1 MDNVLGFPL
10 LSITLWL
17 PALGALLLLL
27 LPRDREAAL
36 RQVALGFTLL
46 TLLAAA
52 ALLAYFDPIPV
63 TAQVIGAPP
72 VTQLIDTL
80 PWVPQLGISYTVSVD
95 GTSIW
100 LVLLTAFLAPIAV
113 AAAQNVV
120 RSQLRYFFV
129 LLLLLETAL
138 LGVFVAQDLFLF
150 YIFWEFTLVP
160 MALLIGIW
168 GGARRVFAAQRFFL
182 YTFAGSVLMLLGIIG
197 LFYLHRNAIAANN
210 PGFAGT
216 FDWRRIVGDI
226 RSGAFRLDI
235 TSERLLF
242 FAFLAAF
249 AVKVPLWPFHTWLP
263 DAYEQAPTPALILLA
278 GVMPKLGSFGLLRY
292 NVALFPDTAQW
303 AAPAIAILAVA
314 GILYGAI
321 TAFAQ
326 TDMKR
331 LVAYSS
337 FSHMGF
343 IALGVFS
350 LTQEGISGAVLQMVN
365 HGITT
370 SALFL
375 VVAVLA
381 ERRGTTDL
389 RAYSGVWGLMP
400 IFGGIALVVMLASMG
415 LPGLNA
421 FVGEYAVM
429 QGTLLSSQLPAG
441 WAFAG
446 FAVIGVIL
454 AAAYLLRMFRVAF
467 MGEPSGEEAAAMAE
481 IDNRELTIFVALLI
495 PMFVIG
501 LYPNLLFDSLGASV
515 ADFVNALSNVV
526 AGS

>member
-1 MDNVLGFPL
+1 M
-10 LSITLWL
+10 
-17 PALGALLLLL
+17 
-27 LPRDREAAL
+27 PRDRDAL
-36 RQVALGFTLL
+36 VRQVALATTVVTLVGAAV
-46 TLLAAA
+46 LLIFFNPA
-52 ALLAYFDPIPV
+52 PV
-63 TAQVIGAPP
+63 TAQVVGNPP
-72 VTQLIDTL
+72 VMQFVDTL
-80 PWVPQLGISYTVSVD
+80 AWVPQFGISYTVSLD

-113 AAAQNVV
+113 AASQNVV
-120 RSQLRYFFV
+120 KTQLRYFMV

-138 LGVFVAQDLFLF
+138 IGVFVAQDMFLF

-182 YTFAGSVLMLLGIIG
+182 YTFAGSVLMLLSIIG
-197 LFYLHRNAIAANN
+197 LFFLHRNAMAATN

-216 FDWRRIVGDI
+216 FDWRQIVADM
-226 RSGAFRLDI
+226 RSGAFQLDI

-242 FAFLAAF
+242 FGFLAAF

-263 DAYEQAPTPALILLA
+263 DAYEQAPTPALIMLA
-278 GVMPKLGSFGLLRY
+278 GVMAKLGSFGLLRY

-303 AAPAIAILAVA
+303 AAPAVCVLAVA

-326 TDMKR
+326 RDMKR

-343 IALGVFS
+343 IALGIFS

-389 RAYSGVWGLMP
+389 RAYSGVWRLMP

-421 FVGEYAVM
+421 FIGEYTVM
-429 QGTLLSSQLPAG
+429 QGTVLSGSLGSG

-467 MGEPSGEEAAAMAE
+467 MGEPTGEEAVALPE
-481 IDNRELTIFVALLI
+481 LDSRELTIFVALLI

-501 LYPNLLFDSLGASV
+501 LYPNLIFDPLRASV
-515 ADFVNALSNVV
+515 ADFVNALSNLV